1 MVSFPKD
8 AKKVSSPSAPFNSLL
23 LLFPVIL
30 SSPLP
35 PWAFSIFCIIKS
47 FEALASVSWALVFDK
62 SKVIP
67 DVLSLK
73 LTKSVPSPPSR

>member
-47 FEALASVSWALVFDK
+47 FEALASVS
-62 SKVIP
+62 
-67 DVLSLK
+67 
-73 LTKSVPSPPSR
+73 